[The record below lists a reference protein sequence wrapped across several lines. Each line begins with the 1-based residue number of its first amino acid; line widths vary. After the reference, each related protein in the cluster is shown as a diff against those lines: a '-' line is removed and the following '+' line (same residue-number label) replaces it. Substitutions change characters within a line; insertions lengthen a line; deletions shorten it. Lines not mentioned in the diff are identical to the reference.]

1 MEESKASA
9 AIQGLVLGKPHQE
22 KQDPAVEP
30 AAKVVQGLGKVSC
43 DGSTYSYEVKRGL
56 RGVTLTLSK
65 HAKIPHK
72 GEAMDFMSVRN
83 RVWRQDHLG

>member
-1 MEESKASA
+1 MQCYTASA

-30 AAKVVQGLGKVSC
+30 AATVTQGLGKVRC
-43 DGSTYSYEVKRGL
+43 DGSCSYVVKRGL

-72 GEAMDFMSVRN
+72 GEATDFMSVRN
-83 RVWRQDHLG
+83 RVWYQDHLG